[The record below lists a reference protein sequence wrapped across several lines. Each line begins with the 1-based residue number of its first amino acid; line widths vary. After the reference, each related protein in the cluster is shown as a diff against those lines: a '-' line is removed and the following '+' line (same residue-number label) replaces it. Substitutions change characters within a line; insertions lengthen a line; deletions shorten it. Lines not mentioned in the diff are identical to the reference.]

1 MNSKRQYEILFDS
14 RSIPNQ
20 ETKKIR
26 KYFSDLYFF
35 LLDPTTGKRFLGQ
48 AVHIMERL
56 VSEEN
61 GNLTAI
67 LARCCEV
74 LSPYVPSE
82 GVADLDQVDWQY
94 IGIEYLYPEVF
105 DRFVAFEEIDD
116 D

>member
-1 MNSKRQYEILFDS
+1 MNPKKHYYRLFDS
-14 RSIPNQ
+14 RSIPNE
-20 ETKKIR
+20 ETKKISS
-26 KYFSDLYFF
+26 YFSDLYLF
-35 LLDPTTGKRFLGQ
+35 LLDPNTGKPFLGQ

-67 LARCCEV
+67 LARCREA
-74 LSPYVPSE
+74 LSPYIPSE

-105 DRFVAFEEIDD
+105 DRFATSDGFEVD
-116 D
+116 

>member
-1 MNSKRQYEILFDS
+1 MNPKRQYYRLFDS
-14 RSIPNQ
+14 RSIPNE

-26 KYFSDLYFF
+26 KYFSDLYLF
-35 LLDPTTGKRFLGQ
+35 LFDPITGKPFLGQ

-67 LARCCEV
+67 LARCREV

-105 DRFVAFEEIDD
+105 DRFATDGFEDD
-116 D
+116 

>member
-1 MNSKRQYEILFDS
+1 MTPKRQYEILFVS
-14 RSIPNQ
+14 RSLPNE

-26 KYFSDLYFF
+26 KYFSDLYVF
-35 LLDPTTGKRFLGQ
+35 LLNPITGEPFLGQ
-48 AVHIMERL
+48 AVNIMERL

-67 LARCCEV
+67 LDRCREA

-82 GVADLDQVDWQY
+82 GVAVLDCVDWQW

-105 DRFVAFEEIDD
+105 DRFVAFEEIEDD
-116 D
+116 